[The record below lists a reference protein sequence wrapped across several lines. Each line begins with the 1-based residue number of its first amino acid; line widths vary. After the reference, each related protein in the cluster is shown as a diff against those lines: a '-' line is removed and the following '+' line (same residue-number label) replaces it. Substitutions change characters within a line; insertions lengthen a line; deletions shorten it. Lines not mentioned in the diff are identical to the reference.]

1 MKMAAES
8 TGGVGKETVAPAGG
22 IGSWLR
28 RHWFLIAML
37 AILIYVILP
46 WLAPVFM
53 ELGWTKAASVIYLV
67 YMTQCHQMPQRSFF
81 MFGDKPMYSLAEV
94 QSAWGSITNPIA
106 LRQFTGNSA
115 MGWKVAWSDRM
126 VSMYGS
132 ILVFA
137 WLWWLLRRRIKR
149 LPLWG
154 FFLLLL
160 PMAIDGSSHMVSV
173 LAGFGQGFRYSNT
186 WLAELTRYGLTSSFY
201 VGNAL
206 GSFNSWMRLLTG
218 LLFGLAI
225 VWLGF
230 PFLEKFFR
238 DTRRTN
244 KFKTNSP

>member
-1 MKMAAES
+1 MAAES

-126 VSMYGS
+126 VFMYSS
-132 ILVFA
+132 II
-137 WLWWLLRRRIKR
+137 LWGALFFYPLRRRLKR
-149 LPLWG
+149 LPWWG
-154 FFLLLL
+154 FILLLM
-160 PMAIDGSSHMVSV
+160 PMAIDGGTHFISDMS
-173 LAGFGQGFRYSNT
+173 GGIGGGFRY
-186 WLAELTRYGLTSSFY
+186 
-201 VGNAL
+201 GNL
-206 GSFNSWMRLLTG
+206 
-218 LLFGLAI
+218 
-225 VWLGF
+225 WLGA
-230 PFLEKFFR
+230 
-238 DTRRTN
+238 RR
-244 KFKTNSP
+244 FC

>member
-37 AILIYVILP
+37 AILIFVILP

-126 VSMYGS
+126 VFMYSS
-132 ILVFA
+132 II
-137 WLWWLLRRRIKR
+137 LWGVLFFYPLRRRLKR
-149 LPLWG
+149 LPWWG
-154 FFLLLL
+154 FVLLLM
-160 PMAIDGSSHMVSV
+160 PMAIDGGTHFISDIS
-173 LAGFGQGFRYSNT
+173 GGIGGGFRYSNL
-186 WLAELTRYGLTSSFY
+186 WLASLTGNTFPATFY
-201 VGNAL
+201 VGDAL
-206 GSFNSWMRLLTG
+206 GSFNSWMRLVTG
-218 LLFGLAI
+218 LLFALGI
-225 VWLGF
+225 VWFVFPYLDLQFLGRSF
-230 PFLEKFFR
+230 DHE
-238 DTRRTN
+238 
-244 KFKTNSP
+244 